1 MFSKKTVYLLM
12 AVFAFLSISAL
23 LMNMPEKKDPKVMAK
38 IAPYFPYEIT
48 KTFGGLD
55 LKDKRTGERLKLAN
69 AKVFLAYDD
78 YLKKWGKTHL
88 KLQGSTLIILDDNGK
103 KVDQMALDA
112 KDLAFVKHFF
122 FESSPQRRK

>member
-1 MFSKKTVYLLM
+1 MMFSKKTVYLLM

-23 LMNMPEKKDPKVMAK
+23 LMNMPEKKDQKVMAK
-38 IAPYFPYEIT
+38 IAPYFPYELT
-48 KTFGGLD
+48 KTLGGLD

-103 KVDQMALDA
+103 KVDQMALDT

-122 FESSPQRRK
+122 FESSPH